1 MPAPALEPSPA
12 CQAAIANRLN
22 WASPPRG
29 SIVTD
34 YQGCPFDVIFMFEVC
49 LDVGALLGLFDPGT
63 AARGARQYVHA
74 RTWAV
79 PQPTGTAPSSNSAVV
94 CRRSAVERQI
104 LPVFLTS
111 DRDEARIP
119 PARSA
124 SAPARRCW
132 IMSPWVGCGNTG
144 GRTDAERHES
154 GGAVKQPRHAEKGEE
169 SGGSR
174 GQPRAARASLPAT
187 ISLVNR
193 RLALVPI
200 GLKPPDA
207 VRLEFGQSY
216 GQALGTCVREG

>member
-1 MPAPALEPSPA
+1 
-12 CQAAIANRLN
+12 
-22 WASPPRG
+22 
-29 SIVTD
+29 
-34 YQGCPFDVIFMFEVC
+34 MFEVC

-63 AARGARQYVHA
+63 AAREARQYVQA

-79 PQPTGTAPSSNSAVV
+79 PQPTGTAPGSNSAVV
-94 CRRSAVERQI
+94 CRRSAVESQI

-154 GGAVKQPRHAEKGEE
+154 GGAVKHPDMPKRRGKRRFARSA
-169 SGGSR
+169 SGGSGFVACHYFA
-174 GQPRAARASLPAT
+174 GQSEASARA
-187 ISLVNR
+187 N
-193 RLALVPI
+193 
-200 GLKPPDA
+200 
-207 VRLEFGQSY
+207 
-216 GQALGTCVREG
+216 